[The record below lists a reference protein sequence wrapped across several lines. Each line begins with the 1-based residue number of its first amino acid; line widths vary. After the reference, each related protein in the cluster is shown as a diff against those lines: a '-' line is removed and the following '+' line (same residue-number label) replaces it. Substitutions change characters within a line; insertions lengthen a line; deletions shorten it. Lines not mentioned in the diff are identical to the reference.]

1 MSLFFVFKTTI
12 KTYEQCFIIQYL
24 TIPPPLFNHK
34 TKYLK
39 IVYVKKCQLVF
50 WRIQVSTPSL
60 GKHQSINQPIN
71 QSISQLIN
79 SVIALVDLLLAHSII
94 QRVTTNKFGHFDQFQ
109 TLAFVQSVNILCKLT
124 KIYLSTVN
132 RYQKKKYKSIF
143 HTFCFNKS

>member
-71 QSISQLIN
+71 QSINQSINQLSNSTGGLITSPLNHLKYIQRVLPTNLAILIN
-79 SVIALVDLLLAHSII
+79 SRLW
-94 QRVTTNKFGHFDQFQ
+94 R
-109 TLAFVQSVNILCKLT
+109 
-124 KIYLSTVN
+124 LSN
-132 RYQKKKYKSIF
+132 QSIF
-143 HTFCFNKS
+143 FVN